1 MTEETT
7 SLENANT
14 RTLEADVRALQKR
27 LEQREELLRVLN
39 RRLLELER
47 GDTGPSGADHAGGG
61 NLQLEIW
68 DLNDQLDRLRATKL
82 FRWSTPARDVY
93 SKLRRPR

>member
-7 SLENANT
+7 SLENASI
-14 RTLEADVRALQKR
+14 RSLEADVRTLQKR

-39 RRLLELER
+39 RRLVQLEQ
-47 GDTGPSGADHAGGG
+47 GDIGPTGADGGS
-61 NLQLEIW
+61 LQLEIRN
-68 DLNDQLDRLRATKL
+68 LNDQLDLLRATKL

>member
-7 SLENANT
+7 SLENAT
-14 RTLEADVRALQKR
+14 IRTLGADVRALRKR

-39 RRLLELER
+39 RRLVQLEQ
-47 GDTGPSGADHAGGG
+47 GDFGSSGADHSGGG
-61 NLQLEIW
+61 SLQLEVK